1 MAHLRV
7 SSGHLIR
14 RAAAVGIALVLA
26 AASIAFAGPASAQAR
41 PTVTPEERAAAL
53 VRPSVVFIQTFW
65 AGFVYDEDG
74 IYFNDG
80 NAFEFSTS
88 CTGFVV
94 NPIGHIMTAG
104 HCVDDSASFGGVK
117 RDLIEIAAQEAW
129 EEGTYEGA
137 PPVEQLF
144 EFGLAN
150 WTVEGPAK
158 GSPVQREV
166 FIQRGRAVSGER
178 TGEALPA
185 RVVDFRSAESGDV
198 ALLKVEASDL
208 PSVLVSD
215 VNELEVGTPLLS
227 VGYPGL
233 TEGAVDESL
242 EPTNKD
248 GKISAKKTQGSY
260 PVYEVS
266 AAIASG
272 MSGGPSV
279 NMEGEV
285 IGVNSFGIGDSEA
298 FNFIVPAGNIREI
311 LARNGAT
318 NELGRTDTIYREGLT
333 AFYAGRYTP
342 AIGAFDRV
350 LDLDPAHQQ
359 AQEYRQQAAR
369 ARAEGGEVTA
379 ASEGGESS
387 FPVVPVAVGAV
398 VLLALVGGAFV
409 MKGRKKPQ
417 GELPPAGATAGP
429 AYQTPS
435 PSPSPS
441 YEAPQPTPTPTPT
454 PTPSS
459 YETSQPAPASAS
471 PVPPPPVAQPVTSQ
485 TPAPSPSPVSPPPVT
500 ESVPAG
506 SHTQPVAATSVAAS
520 PQPDTPTDN
529 NGESAPK
536 PKFCPSCGTAR
547 ASDTTQFCGNCGTK
561 F

>member
-1 MAHLRV
+1 MSRIAPARLA
-7 SSGHLIR
+7 R
-14 RAAAVGIALVLA
+14 RALALGALLVLT
-26 AASIAFAGPASAQAR
+26 AASVVTPSASAQDA
-41 PTVTPEERAAAL
+41 PSVSPEERAAAL
-53 VRPSVVFIQTFW
+53 LRPAVVYIETFW

-80 NAFEFSTS
+80 NAYEFSTS

-94 NPIGHIMTAG
+94 NPAGSIMTAG
-104 HCVDDSASFGGVK
+104 HCVDDSAAFGGIK
-117 RDLIEIAAQEAW
+117 RDLIEIAAQEAY
-129 EEGTYEGA
+129 EKGTYEGA
-137 PPVEQLF
+137 PAVKELF

-166 FIQRGRAVSGER
+166 FVQRGRAVSGER

-215 VNELEVGTPLLS
+215 VNELEIGTPLLS

-272 MSGGPSV
+272 MSGGPTV
-279 NMEGEV
+279 NMQGEV

-298 FNFIVPAGNIREI
+298 FNFIVPAGNIREV
-311 LARNGAT
+311 LARNGVT
-318 NELGRTDTIYREGLT
+318 NELGRIDTIYRQGLEK
-333 AFYAGRYTP
+333 FYAGRFTP
-342 AIGAFDRV
+342 AIADFDRV

-359 AQEYRQQAAR
+359 AQEYRQEAAKER
-369 ARAEGGEVTA
+369 ADGGEVGD
-379 ASEGGESS
+379 SK
-387 FPVVPVAVGAV
+387 FPIVPVGIGAV
-398 VLLALVGGAFV
+398 VLLGVAGGAFA

-429 AYQTPS
+429 AYQSPAQPS
-435 PSPSPS
+435 PSHD
-441 YEAPQPTPTPTPT
+441 APQPAPAPAT
-454 PTPSS
+454 S
-459 YETSQPAPASAS
+459 YETSQPTAASSAAAP
-471 PVPPPPVAQPVTSQ
+471 PVVPPPASP
-485 TPAPSPSPVSPPPVT
+485 TPAPSPSPVSPPPPAT
-500 ESVPAG
+500 AG
-506 SHTQPVAATSVAAS
+506 S
-520 PQPDTPTDN
+520 TPTSAGTDTQQNTSKDN
-529 NGESAPK
+529 GDTAQK
-536 PKFCPSCGTAR
+536 PKFCPNCGTAR
-547 ASDTTQFCGNCGTK
+547 GSETTQFCGNCGTK

>member
-1 MAHLRV
+1 MSHRFAPGVLT
-7 SSGHLIR
+7 R
-14 RAAAVGIALVLA
+14 RALALGALVVFA
-26 AASIAFAGPASAQAR
+26 AASVGLGGPASAQET
-41 PTVTPEERAAAL
+41 PSVSPEERAAAL
-53 VRPSVVFIQTFW
+53 LRPAVVYIETFW

-80 NAFEFSTS
+80 NAFEFSTG

-94 NPIGHIMTAG
+94 NPAGHIMTAG
-104 HCVDDSASFGGVK
+104 HCVDDSASFGGIK
-117 RDLIEIAAQEAW
+117 RSMIELAAQEAY
-129 EEGTYEGA
+129 EKGTYEGA
-137 PPVEQLF
+137 PAVEELF

-166 FIQRGRAVSGER
+166 FVQRGRAVSGER

-208 PSVLVSD
+208 PSVMVSA
-215 VNELEVGTPLLS
+215 VNELEIGTPLLS

-272 MSGGPSV
+272 MSGGPTV
-279 NMEGEV
+279 DMKGEV

-311 LARNGAT
+311 LARNGVK
-318 NELGRTDTIYREGLT
+318 NELGRIDTIYREGLT
-333 AFYAGRYTP
+333 HHYEGRFTP
-342 AIGAFDRV
+342 AIAAFDRV

-359 AQEYRQQAAR
+359 AQEYRQEAAKAR
-369 ARAEGGEVTA
+369 ADGGEVG
-379 ASEGGESS
+379 EGK
-387 FPVVPVAVGAV
+387 FPVVPVAIGAV
-398 VLLALVGGAFV
+398 VLLGAAGAAFA
-409 MKGRKKPQ
+409 MKGRKKPA
-417 GELPPAGATAGP
+417 GELPAAGGTGGPPAYQAPPPGP
-429 AYQTPS
+429 AYDTATSSSVTSASPQPAPAPS
-435 PSPSPS
+435 PSPVSP
-441 YEAPQPTPTPTPT
+441 P
-454 PTPSS
+454 
-459 YETSQPAPASAS
+459 PATASADS
-471 PVPPPPVAQPVTSQ
+471 PT
-485 TPAPSPSPVSPPPVT
+485 TPAPSPSPVSPPPPSAT
-500 ESVPAG
+500 TAPA
-506 SHTQPVAATSVAAS
+506 AAEAGTDGE
-520 PQPDTPTDN
+520 PQPQT
-529 NGESAPK
+529 K
-536 PKFCPSCGTAR
+536 PKFCPNCGTAR

>member
-1 MAHLRV
+1 MAHLGV
-7 SSGHLIR
+7 SSGHLVR
-14 RAAAVGIALVLA
+14 RAAAAGVALVLA
-26 AASIAFAGPASAQAR
+26 AASIGFAGPASAQAR
-41 PTVTPEERAAAL
+41 PSVTPEERAAAL

-65 AGFVYDEDG
+65 AGFVSDEDG
-74 IYFNDG
+74 VYFNDG
-80 NAFEFSTS
+80 NAYEFSTS

-94 NPIGHIMTAG
+94 NPVGHIMTAG

-117 RDLIEIAAQEAW
+117 RDLIEIAAQEAFDK
-129 EEGTYEGA
+129 GTYEGA

-166 FIQRGRAVSGER
+166 FIQRGRAVSGQR

-342 AIGAFDRV
+342 AIAAFDRA

-359 AQEYRQQAAR
+359 AQEYRQEAAKAR
-369 ARAEGGEVTA
+369 ADGGEVGAETD
-379 ASEGGESS
+379 EGGSS
-387 FPVVPVAVGAV
+387 FPVVPVAIAAV
-398 VLLALVGGAFV
+398 VLLGLVGAAFV
-409 MKGRKKPQ
+409 MKNRKKPQ
-417 GELPPAGATAGP
+417 GELPPAGATSGP
-429 AYQTPS
+429 AYGTPS
-435 PSPSPS
+435 ASPSPS
-441 YEAPQPTPTPTPT
+441 YEPPQPTPTPT
-454 PTPSS
+454 S
-459 YETSQPAPASAS
+459 YETPQPASPS
-471 PVPPPPVAQPVTSQ
+471 PVTAPPPTTQP
-485 TPAPSPSPVSPPPVT
+485 TPAPSPSPVSPPPAT
-500 ESVPAG
+500 AG
-506 SHTQPVAATSVAAS
+506 APSASHSPSAATTSVAAS
-520 PQPDTPTDN
+520 PQPDEPTDN

>member
-1 MAHLRV
+1 MSHRIA
-7 SSGHLIR
+7 SGRLTR
-14 RAAAVGIALVLA
+14 RAVALGALFVLA
-26 AASIAFAGPASAQAR
+26 AASVLTGPASAQDA
-41 PTVTPEERAAAL
+41 PSVSPEERAAAL
-53 VRPSVVFIQTFW
+53 LRPAVVYIETFW

-80 NAFEFSTS
+80 NAYEFSSS

-94 NPIGHIMTAG
+94 NPAGTIMTAG
-104 HCVDDSASFGGVK
+104 HCVDDSASFGGIK
-117 RDLIEIAAQEAW
+117 RDMIEIAAQEAYD
-129 EEGTYEGA
+129 EGTYEGA
-137 PPVEQLF
+137 PPVEDLF

-166 FIQRGRAVSGER
+166 FVQRGRAVSGER

-198 ALLKVEASDL
+198 AVLKVEASDL
-208 PSVLVSD
+208 PSVIVSD

-233 TEGAVDESL
+233 TEGAVDQSL

-272 MSGGPSV
+272 MSGGPTV

-298 FNFIVPAGNIREI
+298 FNFIVPASNVREI
-311 LARNGAT
+311 LARNGT
-318 NELGRTDTIYREGLT
+318 KNELGRIDTIYREGLT
-333 AFYAGRYTP
+333 EFYAGRFTP
-342 AIGAFDRV
+342 AITAFDRV

-359 AQEYRQQAAR
+359 AQEYRQEAAKER
-369 ARAEGGEVTA
+369 ADGGEVGD
-379 ASEGGESS
+379 SK
-387 FPVVPVAVGAV
+387 FPIVPVAVGAV
-398 VLLALVGGAFV
+398 VVLGLIGGAFA

-417 GELPPAGATAGP
+417 GELPAAGGTAGP
-429 AYQTPS
+429 AYQAPPSGPSYDAPQPS
-435 PSPSPS
+435 PSP
-441 YEAPQPTPTPTPT
+441 A
-454 PTPSS
+454 
-459 YETSQPAPASAS
+459 AS
-471 PVPPPPVAQPVTSQ
+471 VPPPPVAAPPVSQ
-485 TPAPSPSPVSPPPVT
+485 TPAPSPSPVSPPPPSET
-500 ESVPAG
+500 ATPAASSPAG
-506 SHTQPVAATSVAAS
+506 STAPAGTAAPEPAPST
-520 PQPDTPTDN
+520 TPSTEGN
-529 NGESAPK
+529 NGDAESAPK

-547 ASDTTQFCGNCGTK
+547 ATETTQFCGNCGTK

>member
-1 MAHLRV
+1 LLRP
-7 SSGHLIR
+7 
-14 RAAAVGIALVLA
+14 AVVYI
-26 AASIAFAGPASAQAR
+26 
-41 PTVTPEERAAAL
+41 E
-53 VRPSVVFIQTFW
+53 TFW

-74 IYFNDG
+74 VYFNDG

-94 NPIGHIMTAG
+94 NPAGAIMTAG
-104 HCVDDSASFGGVK
+104 HCVDDSASFGGIK
-117 RDLIEIAAQEAW
+117 RDLIEIAAQEASD
-129 EEGTYEGA
+129 EGTYEGA
-137 PPVEQLF
+137 PSVDELF

-166 FIQRGRAVSGER
+166 FVQRGRAQSGER

-215 VNELEVGTPLLS
+215 VNELEIGTPLLS

-248 GKISAKKTQGSY
+248 GKVSAKKTQGSY

-272 MSGGPSV
+272 MSGGPTV
-279 NMEGEV
+279 DMQGEV

-311 LARNGAT
+311 MARNGIK
-318 NELGRTDTIYREGLT
+318 NELGRIDTIYREGLT
-333 AFYAGRYTP
+333 SFYAGRYTP
-342 AIGAFDRV
+342 AIESFDRV
-350 LDLDPAHQQ
+350 LDLDPGHQQ
-359 AQEYRQQAAR
+359 AQEYRQDAAKER
-369 ARAEGGEVTA
+369 ASGGEVGD
-379 ASEGGESS
+379 SK
-387 FPVVPVAVGAV
+387 FPVVPVAIAAV
-398 VLLALVGGAFV
+398 VVLGLIGAFVV

-417 GELPPAGATAGP
+417 GELPAAGATAGP
-429 AYQTPS
+429 AYQAASSAPA
-435 PSPSPS
+435 
-441 YEAPQPTPTPTPT
+441 YDAPQAPTA
-454 PTPSS
+454 
-459 YETSQPAPASAS
+459 ETPAST
-471 PVPPPPVAQPVTSQ
+471 PVPPAPVSPPPTSQ
-485 TPAPSPSPVSPPPVT
+485 TPAPSPSPVSPP
-500 ESVPAG
+500 SPAA
-506 SHTQPVAATSVAAS
+506 AATPAAAPASSAATPAAS
-520 PQPDTPTDN
+520 EGATSGQDAD
-529 NGESAPK
+529 K
-536 PKFCPSCGTAR
+536 PKFCPNCGTAR
-547 ASDTTQFCGNCGTK
+547 ATETTQFCGNCGTK

>member
-1 MAHLRV
+1 MAQLRV

-14 RAAAVGIALVLA
+14 RVAAIGVALVLA
-26 AASIAFAGPASAQAR
+26 ASSIGFAGPASAQAR
-41 PTVTPEERAAAL
+41 PSVTPEERAAAL

-80 NAFEFSTS
+80 NAYEFSTS

-94 NPIGHIMTAG
+94 NPVGHIMTAG

-117 RDLIEIAAQEAW
+117 RDLIEIAAEEAF
-129 EEGTYEGA
+129 EAGTYEGA

-233 TEGAVDESL
+233 TQGAVDESL

-248 GKISAKKTQGSY
+248 GKISAKKTQGSF

-333 AFYAGRYTP
+333 AFYAGRHTP
-342 AIGAFDRV
+342 AIEAFDRV

-369 ARAEGGEVTA
+369 ARAEGGEVKA
-379 ASEGGESS
+379 DADDGGSA

-398 VLLALVGGAFV
+398 VLLGLVGGAFA
-409 MKGRKKPQ
+409 MKNRKKPQ
-417 GELPPAGATAGP
+417 GELPPAGATTGP
-429 AYQTPS
+429 AYQAPAAA
-435 PSPSPS
+435 PSPS
-441 YEAPQPTPTPTPT
+441 YDAPQPTPTPTP
-454 PTPSS
+454 S
-459 YETSQPAPASAS
+459 EAAPASAS
-471 PVPPPPVAQPVTSQ
+471 SVPPPPVAPQTTEP
-485 TPAPSPSPVSPPPVT
+485 TPAPSPSPVSPPPV
-500 ESVPAG
+500 SAAAPSA
-506 SHTQPVAATSVAAS
+506 SHTPSGSTTSVAAS
-520 PQPDTPTDN
+520 TQPDTATDN